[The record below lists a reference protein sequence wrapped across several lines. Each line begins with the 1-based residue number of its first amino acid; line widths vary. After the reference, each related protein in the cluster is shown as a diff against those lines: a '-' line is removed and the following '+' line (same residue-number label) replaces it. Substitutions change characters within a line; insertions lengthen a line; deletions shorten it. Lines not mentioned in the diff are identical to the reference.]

1 MTLALLLL
9 VAAAAQTPAEQPV
22 KPGGAVSA
30 PTVVSEVK
38 AEYPPQAL
46 VDRVEG
52 DVTLEAVVEADGSVG
67 DVRLLKSVHPMLDE
81 SAVAALK
88 QWKFKPG
95 MREGKPVRVA
105 VEVEMTFR
113 LRDAGPRVDSPEV
126 FKSGPGIT
134 LPTVLKEVKPNYT
147 AAARDARIQG
157 IVTVDCVVLPDGSVG
172 DVRVTK
178 KLDPELDA
186 EAIRAMKQWRFAPGR
201 KSGEPVPVQVTV
213 ELTFTLK

>member
-1 MTLALLLL
+1 MRLALLLL
-9 VAAAAQTPAEQPV
+9 VAAAAQTPPEQPV

-30 PTVVSEVK
+30 PRVVSEVK

-46 VDRVEG
+46 VNHVEG
-52 DVTLEAVVEADGSVG
+52 DVTLEAVVETDGSVG

-88 QWKFKPG
+88 QWRFKPG
-95 MREGKPVRVA
+95 MRDGKPVRVA

-113 LRDAGPRVDSPEV
+113 LRDTGPRLDSPEV